1 LQAAEHRVGIVDL
14 PKRSFQWNLT
24 VKSSLYGRTS
34 RIVARS
40 RRYRTFSEFWGRTE
54 YLGTTGQSWQCRRS
68 VDCTTAMTGRP
79 KEPESTVICAA
90 SARPFE
96 ACLRTALPCTRVHPR
111 ISFTRLD
118 QVRELPEL
126 RGSPGGMTSATGCT
140 EFTLGTVMRSIFAPV
155 LISGPQHY
163 PPRVSST
170 DTLRVPLPSPLS
182 RDKSGAAVPR
192 GFVSLDLYSSF
203 AR

>member
-1 LQAAEHRVGIVDL
+1 MDSISPGCGEAQPLALFGPIAHRSTVELHALLQEAVDIVLSVSFGVGRNIWAPQASRGSAAG
-14 PKRSFQWNLT
+14 RSTAPPL
-24 VKSSLYGRTS
+24 RTP
-34 RIVARS
+34 
-40 RRYRTFSEFWGRTE
+40 
-54 YLGTTGQSWQCRRS
+54 
-68 VDCTTAMTGRP
+68 GRP

-182 RDKSGAAVPR
+182 RDKSGAAVPW